1 MGTPGCNTA
10 SARWGELGRPPAD
23 PVERRGGGGAYR
35 TRPEPDRLGRS
46 MAGLCRSPTEPAA
59 PGRGGPGPAGACG
72 SGGGRGRGVPARGGG
87 VGAAGRGGESPGTRL
102 QGCVGRGAVWRLAL
116 GGLGSGSVGHRGIR
130 TLGWF
135 GTGTGLGPVVS
146 LGTGALGSL
155 GSGSVGWFGTGTG
168 LGPVV
173 SLGTGSMGSCRT
185 GPVVS
190 LRTGALGSLGTGSVG
205 NRGIRTLGWFGT
217 GTGLGPVVSLGTG
230 ALGSL
235 GSGSVGWFGTGT
247 GLGPVVSLWSGS
259 VGNLGIRTLG
269 WFGTGTGLGPVV
281 SLGTGSMGSCRTGPV
296 VSLRTGA
303 LGSLGSGSVG
313 RRGIRTLGWF
323 GTGTGLGPVV
333 SLGTQTPGHLGTGS
347 VLYLRTGSQGCRGAG
362 SVVSLGTGVLGRGAW
377 WNPARSYRHWPSQP
391 WARPVS
397 TDLPRDV
404 TLFRNHRPHFFR
416 LLGLFC
422 GAQALFWAYLAHL
435 AFTSLRDTG
444 YEETVLVGDRA
455 EGLPKIGGIALNLG
469 SDKWR
474 YGFTASCLTVGCLI
488 LAAGSAF
495 SRRSVCGVVLHR
507 GGQEVTISS
516 HRLLGGSRSFRVP
529 LRDLSCMAHRHQVAS
544 VIPLK
549 VRGHRL
555 YYLLD
560 RRGQFHHPGL
570 FDVTVGAYRSL

>member
-1 MGTPGCNTA
+1 MA
-10 SARWGELGRPPAD
+10 LGELGRPPAD
-23 PVERRGGGGAYR
+23 PVERRGGGGAYWNG
-35 TRPEPDRLGRS
+35 PEPDRRGRS
-46 MAGLCRSPTEPAA
+46 MAGLCRSSTEPAA
-59 PGRGGPGPAGACG
+59 PGRGGPGSAGACR

-102 QGCVGRGAVWRLAL
+102 QGCVGRGAVWCLAL
-116 GGLGSGSVGHRGIR
+116 GRLGTWS
-130 TLGWF
+130 
-135 GTGTGLGPVVS
+135 VVS
-146 LGTGALGSL
+146 LRTGALGSL
-155 GSGSVGWFGTGTG
+155 GSGSVGNLGIRTLGWFGTGTGTG

-185 GPVVS
+185 GPVTS
-190 LRTGALGSLGTGSVG
+190 LR
-205 NRGIRTLGWFGT
+205 
-217 GTGLGPVVSLGTG
+217 
-230 ALGSL
+230 
-235 GSGSVGWFGTGT
+235 
-247 GLGPVVSLWSGS
+247 
-259 VGNLGIRTLG
+259 
-269 WFGTGTGLGPVV
+269 
-281 SLGTGSMGSCRTGPV
+281 
-296 VSLRTGA
+296 
-303 LGSLGSGSVG
+303 
-313 RRGIRTLGWF
+313 
-323 GTGTGLGPVV
+323 
-333 SLGTQTPGHLGTGS
+333 TQTPGHLGTGS
-347 VLYLRTGSQGCRGAG
+347 VLCLRTGSQGCRGAG
-362 SVVSLGTGVLGRGAW
+362 SVVSLGTGVLGSPMVGGDSLLPVTRGPACTTVVGRWPQWGAGCRLRPPVTPLSPGRGAW

-391 WARPVS
+391 RARPVS

-404 TLFRNHRPHFFR
+404 TLFGNHRPHFFR

-422 GAQALFWAYLAHL
+422 GTQALFWAYLAHL

-560 RRGQFHHPGL
+560 GRGQFHHPGL